1 MPEEAQPQPQRKRER
16 RTITATDSEWKRIAA
31 RAKASGMPTS
41 RYIVHELAAPDREVA
56 VPRPDQ
62 AEILA
67 RLETMVRV
75 LYEIECARLVQEDG
89 PAAPEEP
96 ERRAEAHVKRE
107 QELG

>member
-1 MPEEAQPQPQRKRER
+1 MPEEAQPQRKRKR
-16 RTITATDSEWKRIAA
+16 RTITATDSEWERIEA
-31 RAKASGMPTS
+31 RAAASRMTVS

-75 LYEIECARLVQEDG
+75 LYEVECARLVQEDG
-89 PAAPEEP
+89 PEASEEP
-96 ERRAEAHVKRE
+96 KRRAEAHVERE